1 MNSLPRIHSVVLQV
15 SCHTRA
21 TLKTRVGTHHVG
33 LSHFP
38 HEHLLN
44 LHETIVFSWF
54 ESESWDPDEKPGQV
68 VQDHPYGWWYGQ
80 YSRNP
85 ELSW

>member
-1 MNSLPRIHSVVLQV
+1 MSSLPRIHSVVLQV
-15 SCHTRA
+15 SCYTRE
-21 TLKTRVGTHHVG
+21 TLKTWVGTYHMG

-44 LHETIVFSWF
+44 LNKTIVFSWF

-68 VQDHPYGWWYGQ
+68 VQGHPYCWQYGQ
-80 YSRNP
+80 YSRNS
-85 ELSW
+85 ELS